1 MIRYPIYKSE
11 DKKYSPFDEYKVEAS
26 KVLGLSAIESSIKV
40 LYTNYESAVAAES
53 VHTLKPHGFSGP
65 EKDLLKGLY
74 KRNCKPAKR
83 IREHHNDFTKTTK
96 RIYNNKC
103 PYCVLS
109 EPNTIEHIL
118 PKDTYPEYVI
128 HMYNLIPCCST
139 CNGHKGTSVQDSA
152 GLPHVLNLY
161 YHDPESFQFLEV
173 DCAIDSNG
181 KPSFT
186 YKLAFPTTADPTL
199 EIIITNHYNRLHLL
213 QRYNEEV
220 INSYVPVE
228 NMVISMCKGKS
239 LNEALQFL
247 NDYLSRISSEYGL
260 NHHYIA
266 LMRCLIDSPVYH
278 NYLATIL

>member
-11 DKKYSPFDEYKVEAS
+11 DKSYKPFDEYKVEAS
-26 KVLGLSAIESSIKV
+26 KKSALTTIESSMKR

-53 VHTLKPHGFSGP
+53 VHTLKPHGFSVP

-109 EPNTIEHIL
+109 EPSTIEHIL
-118 PKDTYPEYVI
+118 PKDTYPEYAI

-139 CNGHKGTSVQDSA
+139 CNGHKGTSVQDAA

-181 KPSFT
+181 KPLFT

-199 EIIITNHYNRLHLL
+199 KTIITNHYNRLHLL
-213 QRYNEEV
+213 ERYNEEV
-220 INSYVPVE
+220 ISSYTSIE
-228 NMVISMCKGKS
+228 LIIKQNGKGKS
-239 LNEALQFL
+239 LKDALRSL
-247 NDYLSRISSEYGL
+247 NDFLSESKDDYGL
-260 NHHYIA
+260 NHHYVA
-266 LMRCLIDSPVYH
+266 LIRCLINSPVYH
-278 NYLATIL
+278 NYLVTIL